1 VLDTDYRL
9 PITVING
16 AKEGKTVLLT
26 SAIHGCE
33 YPSIEALFRLAEQVD
48 PEEICGQLVL
58 INPVNVDGFL
68 ERKPYVVPQDGKN
81 LNRLFP
87 PNPEGTLGDKIA
99 YVLTEEY
106 IKKADFYIDTHGGD
120 IPESQPSYVY
130 YPGVGDQEEAL
141 KLSEEAAEYVLHA
154 KYSLKSRATN
164 HAYTHAA
171 VVGVPSLE
179 LELGDCGTWTERE
192 VELYLENIYNVLKF
206 LKVYPGE
213 AKKREEKTT
222 LITKGVY
229 LDADFSGRWYPFVG
243 RDDRIKKGQ
252 KIGEIRDF
260 FGKIQ
265 VEYFAEYDAEI
276 LMVVSTLAIKKGD
289 ALIAYGA

>member
-1 VLDTDYRL
+1 
-9 PITVING
+9 
-16 AKEGKTVLLT
+16 
-26 SAIHGCE
+26 
-33 YPSIEALFRLAEQVD
+33 
-48 PEEICGQLVL
+48 
-58 INPVNVDGFL
+58 
-68 ERKPYVVPQDGKN
+68 
-81 LNRLFP
+81 
-87 PNPEGTLGDKIA
+87 
-99 YVLTEEY
+99 
-106 IKKADFYIDTHGGD
+106 
-120 IPESQPSYVY
+120 
-130 YPGVGDQEEAL
+130 
-141 KLSEEAAEYVLHA
+141 
-154 KYSLKSRATN
+154 
-164 HAYTHAA
+164 
-171 VVGVPSLE
+171 VPSLE

-222 LITKGVY
+222 LITRGVY

-260 FGKIQ
+260 FGKLQ